1 MYVAVMCPV
10 LLFAFDFVSLF
21 IKHSSTWMVELDIMF
36 GDVLNVHSLAW
47 PMSSHGGEQTFML
60 YFLVSH

>member
-36 GDVLNVHSLAW
+36 GDVLNVHPW
-47 PMSSHGGEQTFML
+47 HGLCPLMEGTDIHVIFFGQP
-60 YFLVSH
+60 S